1 MYTVRIAEER
11 DIPALLRLLLQVDMV
26 HHAGRPDLFAG
37 PATKY
42 DAKEL
47 EALLRADGHRIFV
60 CVDGDGNVAGHA
72 FCELREQKGN
82 AVQIPRRTLY
92 IDDICVDA
100 GHRRQGVGTLLF
112 QRAKRLAEE
121 EDCYRVTLN
130 VWSFNGGAMAFY
142 QSLGMEPLCTTLET
156 VLGEKKN
163 NPIF

>member
-1 MYTVRIAEER
+1 MFTVRDAEER

-47 EALLRADGHRIFV
+47 EALLCADGRRIFV
-60 CVDGDGNVAGHA
+60 CTDEAGNVAGHA

-82 AVQIPRRTLY
+82 AVQIPHRTLY

-100 GHRRQGVGTLLF
+100 DHRRRGVGTLLF
-112 QRAKRLAEE
+112 ERAKRLAEE
-121 EDCYRVTLN
+121 ESCYRVTLN
-130 VWSFNGGAMAFY
+130 VWAFNSGALAFY
-142 QSLGMEPLCTTLET
+142 RSLGMEPLCTTLET
-156 VLGEKKN
+156 VLGETKK
-163 NPIF
+163 